1 MYICMQYIQEYIL
14 VRLQE
19 VEVKEQIVIH
29 AKYL

>member
-19 VEVKEQIVIH
+19 VEAKGRTVIQ
-29 AKYL
+29 AKHL